1 MVSKE
6 KGTLVSK
13 PKGRGARARRRGPTA
28 ALLVASSP
36 AALELGVGDRT
47 AVEAQLTVGRGE
59 QCDFTVDDRRISQLH
74 FSIRAEGRRFL
85 LEDLG
90 STNGTSVNGRT
101 VARDERR
108 ALTSPA
114 IVRAGETVFVFEAI
128 GDELLDVS
136 TLEEGHAVGMVGAF
150 HAGAMLAQLREVAFS
165 ERPPLL
171 DGPSGAGKELAAAA
185 LARFWKLEPPRRYN
199 VSAAT
204 SPEEMSRALFGV
216 ASGAYTGVE
225 KQDGLIVTASK
236 LGQPLFLDEVHH
248 LPVEAQATL
257 LTVIEDKRFSRKGAE
272 HKELEVDVRFI
283 FASNEPEKLKA
294 DLRART
300 WQVRVPSLRERVADA
315 PTIFDHLIAK
325 NLSRHGIELEP
336 VMSVLDGEF
345 YHDLCLEVLQGERF
359 ASTNVRGLVDLA
371 DRITSRVAAGAN
383 PVDAVDSIC
392 EQCMTGVQAAADAA
406 GSGTGHYEENREL
419 ISALFIGCGKN
430 VKKTVDMLKKS
441 GVPWTISRRH
451 LIKHL
456 VQWGLKNG
464 D

>member
-1 MVSKE
+1 MGSKE

-13 PKGRGARARRRGPTA
+13 PRGRGARVRRRGPTA
-28 ALLVASSP
+28 VLLVASTPST
-36 AALELGVGDRT
+36 LEVGREDRT
-47 AVEAQLTVGRGE
+47 PVDASLTIGRGE
-59 QCDFTVDDRRISQLH
+59 QCDFTVDDRRISQIH
-74 FSIRAEGRRFL
+74 FRIQAEGRRFL
-85 LEDLG
+85 VEDLG

-101 VARDERR
+101 VAKGELR
-108 ALTSPA
+108 ALSSPA
-114 IVRAGETVFVFEAI
+114 VVRAGETVFVFETL
-128 GDELLDVS
+128 GEQLLDAS
-136 TLEEGHAVGMVGAF
+136 ALEEGHAVGMVGAF
-150 HAGAMLAQLREVAFS
+150 HSSAMLAQLKEVAFS

-185 LARFWKLEPPRRYN
+185 LARFWELEPPRRYN
-199 VSAAT
+199 ASAAA

-216 ASGAYTGVE
+216 AAGAYTGVE

-248 LPVEAQATL
+248 LPAEAQATL

-283 FASNEPEKLKA
+283 FASNEPEKLKG

-300 WQVRVPSLRERVADA
+300 WQVRLPSLRERVADA
-315 PTIFDHLIAK
+315 PVIFEHLLRR
-325 NLSRHGIELEP
+325 NLTRHGIELEP
-336 VMSVLDGEF
+336 VFAVLDGDF

-359 ASTNVRGLVDLA
+359 VSTNVRGLVDLA
-371 DRITSRVAAGAN
+371 DRITSRIAAGAD
-383 PVDAVDSIC
+383 PADAVDSIC
-392 EQCMTGVQAAADAA
+392 EECLLGGQVAAEAAAT
-406 GSGTGHYEENREL
+406 STGHYEENREL
-419 ISALFIGCGKN
+419 IAALYVGCGKN

-451 LIKHL
+451 LIKYL